1 MKEDASQVYVRTDDR
16 GLIIQCEGGITTP
29 ADLSGWV
36 QIDEGTG
43 DKYLL
48 CQQYYFPGGLYTD
61 DGIPR
66 YKLQDGVPVER
77 TEDEIQTDRD
87 AIVPPPQAPS
97 AEDMTAVLSLARR
110 QAQELPDAQ
119 ALEVAC
125 PISVLGAWHPV
136 RRRRRG

>member
-87 AIVPPPQAPS
+87 ALPPIS
-97 AEDMTAVLSLARR
+97 GGDDDERIS
-110 QAQELPDAQ
+110 
-119 ALEVAC
+119 ALESEVSALQES
-125 PISVLGAWHPV
+125 IRKGLAM
-136 RRRRRG
+136 

>member
-1 MKEDASQVYVRTDDR
+1 MEEIIKSKVYVKTDAR
-16 GLIIQCEGGITTP
+16 GRIIRCEGGYTTP

-43 DKYLL
+43 DRFNLA
-48 CQQYYFPGGLYTD
+48 QSHYFPGGLYTA

-66 YKLQDGVPVER
+66 YKLQDGKVLER
-77 TEDEIQTDRD
+77 TEDEIQADRD

-119 ALEVAC
+119 ALEV
-125 PISVLGAWHPV
+125 PVLYP
-136 RRRRRG
+136 